1 MPMEHRSQFAWDE
14 RSPLLIR
21 SNRLF
26 PVTIFLVFTLGTL
39 EVFAQNTGPE
49 RMFRDWDK
57 NGDGVLTKREV
68 PQGAKSNF
76 DRVDQNKDGKV
87 TLQEHLAAT
96 SGPPASEKSKRRRTR
111 AETSE
116 PSSRNLHTIRQAWS
130 QEPQG
135 IEREYFASPPTQ
147 SKKSWPVTFIFH
159 GNGGQA
165 QNALGKWPQRLPDH
179 LVIAGQ
185 GYEKS
190 WNISDE
196 RSRAPDV
203 DFFRDMVADIK
214 QRYPQADL
222 SKTTIMGFSN
232 GAGMVFR
239 LLIETDEST
248 PIQNAI
254 PLISSMVTE
263 QFHDGSFWKRSDDT
277 TGNYDMKATP
287 AGAKNLLTIH
297 GTEDR
302 IVPYRGGKRG
312 RRAIHLSAQDTAY
325 AWARQQGFKG
335 PQIPDSEGERVTR
348 EIREYAYPQA
358 SVTHLKIMGAG
369 HGFGR
374 QSKTVNDRVIQ
385 FIQAGLK

>member
-1 MPMEHRSQFAWDE
+1 MF
-14 RSPLLIR
+14 
-21 SNRLF
+21 RLH
-26 PVTIFLVFTLGTL
+26 TLFTLAICLLASLDTL
-39 EVFAQNTGPE
+39 ELHAQNTGPE
-49 RMFRDWDK
+49 RTFREWDR

-96 SGPPASEKSKRRRTR
+96 SGPPSSKKPQRPRKR
-111 AETSE
+111 AENSK
-116 PSSRNLHTIRQAWS
+116 SGNRNRHTIRQAWS

-135 IEREYFASPPTQ
+135 IEREYFVSTPSESQ
-147 SKKSWPVTFIFH
+147 ESWPVTFIFH

-165 QNALGKWPQRLPDH
+165 GNALGKWPQRLPNQ
-179 LVIAGQ
+179 LVVAAQ

-196 RSRAPDV
+196 RSKAPDV
-203 DFFRDMVADIK
+203 DFFRAVVADIK
-214 QRYPQADL
+214 QRYPKADL
-222 SKTTIMGFSN
+222 SRISIMGFSN

-239 LLIETDEST
+239 LLIEADETT

-254 PLISSMVTE
+254 PLISSMVEE
-263 QFHDGSFWKRSDDT
+263 QFHKGSFWKRSNDANGD
-277 TGNYDMKATP
+277 YDLKATP
-287 AGAKNLLTIH
+287 AGASNLLTIH

-302 IVPYRGGKRG
+302 VVPYHGGKRG
-312 RRAIHLSAQDTAY
+312 RTAIHISAQDTAY

-335 PQIPDSEGERVTR
+335 PQIPDREGKRVTR
-348 EIREYAYPQA
+348 EIREYDYPEA
-358 SVTHLKIMGAG
+358 NVTHLKVIGAG

-374 QSKTVNDRVIQ
+374 QSKAVNDRVIQ
-385 FIQAGLK
+385 FIQSGGK